1 MGWCDGVQARDCNTV
16 RATRSAPR
24 AETPAARAGS
34 LGTSRARASE
44 TESGSPTVAIV
55 TVSPRQGRAPRP

>member
-16 RATRSAPR
+16 RATRSVPR

-34 LGTSRARASE
+34 LGTSRARARASE
-44 TESGSPTVAIV
+44 TESGSPSVR
-55 TVSPRQGRAPRP
+55 S

>member
-44 TESGSPTVAIV
+44 TESGSPSVR
-55 TVSPRQGRAPRP
+55 S

>member
-24 AETPAARAGS
+24 AETLAARAGS
-34 LGTSRARASE
+34 LGMSWARASE
-44 TESGSPTVAIV
+44 TESGSRWCDRNSIPP
-55 TVSPRQGRAPRP
+55 SRPRPKA